1 MQPIIKTAEHQISFK
16 LTDEYIASAYADVES
31 MGMMQYLHFLVV
43 HGPDKKPEFFVCAE
57 WLDHDTLNK
66 FGPVLGVFSSTGH
79 GNMGYDKQW
88 LDISLF
94 ILKAVELARVELELD
109 DDGLSE
115 GEAWALTNVLKKIQ
129 CLNEGITSQYLSSAY
144 LNAMSKY
151 DDQLVA
157 YLQKSHCC

>member
-16 LTDEYIASAYADVES
+16 LTDEYIASAYSDVES

-79 GNMGYDKQW
+79 ENLGSDKRW
-88 LDISLF
+88 LDIDLF
-94 ILKAVELARVELELD
+94 VLKAVEITRVELELE
-109 DDGLSE
+109 DDGLNE

-129 CLNEGITSQYLSSAY
+129 SHSEGGASQYLSDAY
-144 LNAMSKY
+144 LHAMTKN
-151 DDQLVA
+151 DDRLVA
-157 YLQKSHCC
+157 YVQKSNCC

>member
-31 MGMMQYLHFLVV
+31 MGEMQYLHYLVV
-43 HGPDKKPEFFVCAE
+43 HGPEKMPEFFVCAE
-57 WLDHDTLNK
+57 WLDHNTLNK
-66 FGPVLGVFSSTGH
+66 NGPVLGVFSSTGH

-88 LDISLF
+88 LDINLF

-129 CLNEGITSQYLSSAY
+129 CLSEGSTSQYLSIAY
-144 LNAMSKY
+144 LDAMSKNGAR
-151 DDQLVA
+151 LVA
-157 YLQKSHCC
+157 YLQKSNCC